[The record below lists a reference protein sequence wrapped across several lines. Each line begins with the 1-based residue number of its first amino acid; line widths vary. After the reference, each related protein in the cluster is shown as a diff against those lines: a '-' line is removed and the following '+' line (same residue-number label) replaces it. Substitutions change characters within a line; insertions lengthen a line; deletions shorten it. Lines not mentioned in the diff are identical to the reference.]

1 MSLRSRKAQGAHN
14 TPTTPSST
22 KLRNKVDLVNTIR
35 CVLKEE
41 FEVHEN
47 KINDIVKTN
56 MEAVN
61 VRLKKISEEV
71 DEITKSLEFIQN
83 KFDEE
88 LAIGKNNIK
97 NVKSNMKEMTEDR
110 LDSDKVSSKL
120 IELED
125 RSQRNNFRID
135 SIAEDQNES
144 WYEYEEKVLKVIKGK
159 LEIQELIEID
169 RCHGM
174 GNHKRNHS
182 RSIIFK

>member
-56 MEAVN
+56 MKAVN

-110 LDSDKVSSKL
+110 LD
-120 IELED
+120 
-125 RSQRNNFRID
+125 
-135 SIAEDQNES
+135 
-144 WYEYEEKVLKVIKGK
+144 
-159 LEIQELIEID
+159 
-169 RCHGM
+169 
-174 GNHKRNHS
+174 
-182 RSIIFK
+182 

>member
-14 TPTTPSST
+14 TPTTTSST

-61 VRLKKISEEV
+61 VWLNKNSEEV
-71 DEITKSLEFIQN
+71 DEITKSLKFTQN

-88 LAIGKNNIK
+88 LAIGKKNIK

-110 LDSDKVSSKL
+110 SDSDKVSSKL

-125 RSQRNNFRID
+125 RSQRNNF
-135 SIAEDQNES
+135 
-144 WYEYEEKVLKVIKGK
+144 
-159 LEIQELIEID
+159 
-169 RCHGM
+169 
-174 GNHKRNHS
+174 
-182 RSIIFK
+182 